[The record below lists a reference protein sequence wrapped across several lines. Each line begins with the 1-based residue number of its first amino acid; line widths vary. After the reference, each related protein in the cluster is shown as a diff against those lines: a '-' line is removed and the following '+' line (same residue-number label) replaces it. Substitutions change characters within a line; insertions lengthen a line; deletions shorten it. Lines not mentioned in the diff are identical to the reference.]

1 MTKFRESQTAK
12 NLLTSFAG
20 ESQARNRYTYFARRA
35 REEGFIQIAD
45 IFDETALQE
54 CEHALRFFKFF
65 NGGEQEI
72 TWSFPSGVIQSTHA
86 NLIAAADASDEL
98 IHELTRTIYENREQV
113 VAKHPAGR
121 AINPQALRGQIEGG
135 LVMGIGTALTE
146 AYRVVDGV
154 PQTRRW
160 ADYGVPTMRHMPQMD
175 LHIVE
180 HPTADGPY
188 GAKGI
193 GELPAI
199 PTAPAICNAIYNAV
213 GVRAFELPIKPEELG
228 IGGSAIGRVAC

>member
-1 MTKFRESQTAK
+1 VDART
-12 NLLTSFAG
+12 G
-20 ESQARNRYTYFARRA
+20 EVKV
-35 REEGFIQIAD
+35 
-45 IFDETALQE
+45 
-54 CEHALRFFKFF
+54 LR
-65 NGGEQEI
+65 I
-72 TWSFPSGVIQSTHA
+72 V
-86 NLIAAADASDEL
+86 AACD
-98 IHELTRTIYENREQV
+98 
-113 VAKHPAGR
+113 AGR

-160 ADYGVPTMRHMPQMD
+160 ADYGVPTVRHMPQMD

-213 GVRAFELPIKPEELG
+213 GVRAFELPVKPVGSE
-228 IGGSAIGRVAC
+228 IGD